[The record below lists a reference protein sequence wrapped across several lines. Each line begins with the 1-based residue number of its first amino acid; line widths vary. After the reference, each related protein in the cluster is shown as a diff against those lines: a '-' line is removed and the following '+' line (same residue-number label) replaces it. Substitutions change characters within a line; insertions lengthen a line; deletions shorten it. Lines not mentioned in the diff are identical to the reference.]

1 MTTLD
6 SPGIPPS
13 PSRFPP
19 GPVPEDTEEWAVRKR
34 VWVPAGPEAAFDV
47 FVGHPTEWYPSHH
60 ALVAHRD
67 RIVFEPQVGGRWYES
82 STNGEVRDWGRVLRF
97 EPGRSLTLTWRIDG
111 RWQTVDNDEIA
122 SRIEVTF
129 TPAEAGGTDV
139 ELAHLEI
146 WRHGPDAEII
156 QAALVGESPGDTLA
170 LFERAVRRHHPD
182 TDDPTTAADL
192 GTTTA
197 NKRVV
202 LAAFDALVGGR
213 LDLPLAAR
221 LHTPEYLDH
230 QARPGSDRGPAEVVA
245 HARWLR
251 SVYPDLAFDIQ
262 DVIAENDKVVLRCIF
277 TGTHLGD
284 LFGIAPTGN
293 QVRTEQI
300 HILQLDSGRIT
311 EHWAGRDHSKL
322 AEQLGK

>member
-6 SPGIPPS
+6 PPGIPPS
-13 PSRFPP
+13 SRSPY
-19 GPVPEDTEEWAVRKR
+19 GPAQENSEEWAVRKH
-34 VWVPAGPEAAFDV
+34 VWVPAGPEEAFDV

-60 ALVAHRD
+60 ALVSQRD
-67 RIVFEPQVGGRWYES
+67 RIVFEPRVGGRWYES
-82 STNGEVRDWGRVLRF
+82 STSGEVRDWGRVLRF
-97 EPGRSLTLTWRIDG
+97 EPGRSLALTWRIDG
-111 RWQTVDNDEIA
+111 RWQPVDNDEIA

-129 TPAEAGGTDV
+129 TPTAAGGTDV
-139 ELAHLEI
+139 ELAHIEL
-146 WRHGPDAEII
+146 WRHGSDAETIR
-156 QAALVGESPGDTLA
+156 AAIAGDSPGDTLA

-182 TDDPTTAADL
+182 IDDPTTAADL
-192 GTTTA
+192 GTTSA

-202 LAAFDALVGGR
+202 LAAFDAMAAGS

-221 LHTPEYLDH
+221 LHTPEYRDH
-230 QARPGSDRGPAEVVA
+230 QAPPGSSLGPAGVVA
-245 HARWLR
+245 HAQWLR

-262 DVIAENDKVVLRCIF
+262 DVIAEHDKVVLRCIF

-300 HILQLDSGRIT
+300 HILRLDAGRIA

-322 AEQLGK
+322 AGQLGK